1 MVRRVVTP
9 VLKAVA
15 NSLHMNPKRVFRV
28 LLFLAGLGL
37 SVSVREPALRVS
49 ETGHRNNA
57 VV

>member
-15 NSLHMNPKRVFRV
+15 SSLHMNPKRVFRV

-37 SVSVREPALRVS
+37 SVSVRGPALRVS